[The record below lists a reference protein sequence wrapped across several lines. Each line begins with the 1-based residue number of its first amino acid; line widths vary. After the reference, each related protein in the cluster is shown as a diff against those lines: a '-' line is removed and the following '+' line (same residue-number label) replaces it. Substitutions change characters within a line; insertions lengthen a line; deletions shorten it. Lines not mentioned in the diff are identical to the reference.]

1 MEPGPARAPLAAL
14 LCLLPVLLAGGCA
27 SPPEPDP
34 FDSTRM
40 VIQMGGMR
48 LVDGLPAVQVALK
61 NKTPDT
67 VWVLARFRAPA
78 GGDDCEQ
85 TERIEPEASAVF
97 SCRQQQL
104 LYDEVYDVAF
114 DVFADEARTE
124 LLEQQSTELLFGSE
138 FRFLLEAA
146 RRAREEEQQAGE

>member
-1 MEPGPARAPLAAL
+1 VR
-14 LCLLPVLLAGGCA
+14 
-27 SPPEPDP
+27 S
-34 FDSTRM
+34 
-40 VIQMGGMR
+40 
-48 LVDGLPAVQVALK
+48 
-61 NKTPDT
+61 
-67 VWVLARFRAPA
+67 
-78 GGDDCEQ
+78 
-85 TERIEPEASAVF
+85 
-97 SCRQQQL
+97 QQPNRQL